1 MTVGTALPGS
11 ARSADRFL
19 GIAGVLLAI
28 ATVIGALAAHALQR
42 VLPAAQLTSLHT
54 AVNYQFFNALGLLA
68 VGLLLRSEPRRSLHV
83 VAWLLIAGIV
93 CFSGGIYIML
103 AGAPSLLGLVTPLG
117 GVLLIGAWLLF
128 AVSVLRR

>member
-1 MTVGTALPGS
+1 MTVGTA
-11 ARSADRFL
+11 
-19 GIAGVLLAI
+19 
-28 ATVIGALAAHALQR
+28 
-42 VLPAAQLTSLHT
+42 LPAAQLTSLHT

-68 VGLLLRSEPRRSLHV
+68 VGLLLRSEPRRSLQV

>member
-11 ARSADRFL
+11 ARLADRFL
-19 GIAGVLLAI
+19 ATAGALLAI
-28 ATVIGALAAHALQR
+28 ATVVGALAAHALQR
-42 VLPAAQLTSLHT
+42 VLPPSQLDSLHT

-68 VGLLLRSEPRRSLHV
+68 VALLLRSEPRRALRI
-83 VAWLLIAGIV
+83 VAWLLIAGVV

-117 GVLLIGAWLLF
+117 GILLIAAWLLF